1 NSPGEVSYPGQVSFV
16 SRLALPPLS
25 LYLHFPWCV
34 RKCPY
39 CDFNSYTL
47 QGELAEDR
55 YVQAL
60 EQDIE
65 QQAFDVAGREI
76 SSIFMG
82 GGTPSLF
89 SPAAI
94 ERVLAAV
101 RKHLRVAAD
110 IEVTME
116 ANPGT
121 VEHGRFAEYRSAGVS
136 RVSLGAQ
143 TFDARRLELL
153 GRIH

>member
-1 NSPGEVSYPGQVSFV
+1 MTAP
-16 SRLALPPLS
+16 ALRAPPLS

-47 QGELAEDR
+47 QGELAEER

-65 QQAFDVAGREI
+65 RQSADVSGREI
-76 SSIFMG
+76 VSIFLG

-94 ERVLAAV
+94 ARVLAAAC
-101 RKHLRVAAD
+101 RHLKVVPD
-110 IEVTME
+110 VEVTME

-121 VEHGRFAEYRSAGVS
+121 
-136 RVSLGAQ
+136 
-143 TFDARRLELL
+143 
-153 GRIH
+153 